1 MQHTWKIYD
10 LKRNI
15 ADGVVIEVTY
25 ACESA
30 HEQSGTRQIG
40 DITLSGSASD
50 SGFIAFDSL
59 TEEKVLEWVHSNV
72 DKSSIET
79 SNSASIAQA
88 IVRQAARTTKRG
100 TPWD

>member
-30 HEQSGTRQIG
+30 YEQSGTRQIG

-50 SGFIAFDSL
+50 P
-59 TEEKVLEWVHSNV
+59 VL
-72 DKSSIET
+72 
-79 SNSASIAQA
+79 
-88 IVRQAARTTKRG
+88 
-100 TPWD
+100 

>member
-1 MQHTWKIYD
+1 MAKTLSKTGITNGQTIQPSH
-10 LKRNI
+10 
-15 ADGVVIEVTY
+15 VT
-25 ACESA
+25 
-30 HEQSGTRQIG
+30 QSIDAFTGTEAY